1 MRKILIAVLVLG
13 LFIFIAYEFLIFY
26 DNEFIYGRMRETPGV
41 RPHEEPLLI
50 MEAGIV
56 PFSGGEMIY
65 RAQKAENL
73 KSPLKMDDHET
84 IKRGQ
89 DVYFTFCAMC
99 HGKNHD
105 GNATVGQSLF
115 PLPTDL
121 RSAKVLS
128 KSEGAL
134 FKVISYGIP
143 QGRRPA
149 LATTVGIMDRWRV
162 ISYIKSLEP
171 RKHVMKP
178 RKIEMM
184 PHKKEE
190 PTHAHPSGQ
199 KDHKD

>member
-1 MRKILIAVLVLG
+1 MRKILIAAFVLG
-13 LFIFIAYEFLIFY
+13 LFIFIAYEILIFY
-26 DNEFIYGRMRETPGV
+26 DDKFIYGRMRETPGV

-65 RAQKAENL
+65 RAQKADNL
-73 KSPLKMDDHET
+73 KSPLKMNDQET
-84 IKRGQ
+84 IKHGQ
-89 DVYFTFCAMC
+89 DLYFTFCAMC

-128 KSEGAL
+128 QSEGAL
-134 FKVISYGIP
+134 FKAISYGIP
-143 QGRRPA
+143 QGQQPA
-149 LATTVGIMDRWRV
+149 LATTVDVLDRWRV
-162 ISYIKSLEP
+162 IAYIKSLEP

-178 RKIEMM
+178 PKKEML

-190 PTHAHPSGQ
+190 QKHAHSPGQ